1 MMKDGTPVPD
11 NLITASWPI
20 MPEWFLPGNGALF
33 FTATEFFVRVLGPYF
48 TRQFI
53 LFPAL
58 FGMAFG
64 KYAFYNSLISL
75 VLAEILTNVHSFIVI
90 VTNHAGD
97 DLYRFDRHCV
107 ARSATYY
114 MRQVTSSVNYRTGN
128 GYGKPCHGFLADLND
143 FHHGWLNYQIEHHVW
158 PDLSMLSYQKAA
170 PLLRAICEKHGVP
183 YVQQSVFK
191 RLTKTV
197 DIMVGHTSMR
207 KYPTRWEVESDLV
220 ARDALAGHAQ

>member
-1 MMKDGTPVPD
+1 MLVSS
-11 NLITASWPI
+11 IRA
-20 MPEWFLPGNGALF
+20 GALF
-33 FTATEFFVRVLGPYF
+33 FSSFEFFLRVLGPYF

-58 FGMAFG
+58 FGAALGWTAFSN
-64 KYAFYNSLISL
+64 ALISL
-75 VLAEILTNVHSFIVI
+75 LLAEVLTNIHSFIVI

-128 GYGKPCHGFLADLND
+128 GYGQPCHGFLADLND

-158 PDLSMLSYQKAA
+158 PDLSMLSYQKSA
-170 PLLRAICEKHGVP
+170 PLMRAICEKHNVP
-183 YVQQSVFK
+183 YIQESVFT
-191 RLTKTV
+191 RLRKTI
-197 DIMVGHTSMR
+197 DIQVGYTSMR
-207 KYPTRWEVESDLV
+207 KYPNKFEVEADLV
-220 ARDALAGHAQ
+220 AKDAVAGSSM